1 MKRNLFALWGLCA
14 AACLAQAADLPV
26 LRIGVE
32 ATYPPYEYKEPS
44 GKLVGFDIELADAMC
59 AEMKVQ
65 CEWVESPFDALIPS
79 LQAKKFDVVHS
90 ALSITEKRKATV
102 DFTVPLYQS
111 ATKLIAKKGS
121 GLEPTAQ
128 SLAGKRVGVLKGTIQ
143 EDFAK
148 KQLAPHGVDVKS
160 YADQNLV
167 FLDLLSK
174 RIDASLQEA
183 SAGQEGFLKKPEG
196 ASYEFAGASVADP
209 SIGAGIG
216 MAVRKNNQPL
226 LDRLNQAY
234 AKVRANGN
242 FNRIMKKYFDY
253 DILN

>member
-1 MKRNLFALWGLCA
+1 M
-14 AACLAQAADLPV
+14 AQAADLPV
-26 LRIGVE
+26 LRIGLE

-44 GKLVGFDIELADAMC
+44 GKLVGFDIELAEAMC
-59 AEMKVQ
+59 AEMKMK

-79 LQAKKFDVVHS
+79 FQAKKFDVVHS
-90 ALSITEKRKATV
+90 ALSITEKRKLTV
-102 DFTVPLYQS
+102 DFTDPLYHA

-128 SLAGKRVGVLKGTIQ
+128 SLAGKKLGVLKGTIQ

-148 KQLAPHGVDVKS
+148 KKLEPHGVEVKS
-160 YADQNLV
+160 
-167 FLDLLSK
+167 
-174 RIDASLQEA
+174 
-183 SAGQEGFLKKPEG
+183 
-196 ASYEFAGASVADP
+196 FAGGSVVDP
-209 SIGAGIG
+209 MIGAGIG

-226 LDRLNQAY
+226 LDKLNQAY
-234 AKVRANGN
+234 AKVRANGS